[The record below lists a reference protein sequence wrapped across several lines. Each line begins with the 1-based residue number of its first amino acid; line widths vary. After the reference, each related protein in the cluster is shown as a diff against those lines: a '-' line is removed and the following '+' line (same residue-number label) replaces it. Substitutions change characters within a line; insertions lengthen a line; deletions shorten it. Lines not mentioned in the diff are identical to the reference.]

1 MGLNRWDI
9 FKNLYL
15 EYKNLIDK
23 KITNIKY
30 LLDLF
35 GNYAPSDVYENVYNT
50 LYPLVNAKTYEEYN
64 LCKTIS
70 LPKTTKLD
78 EDSKKVKE
86 ELSKEI
92 KSFAN
97 FIIYDDFSIFY
108 PSRLPLSRSLW
119 SQFYH

>member
-1 MGLNRWDI
+1 MLFPEEEKVPGDAGNRLWLLQGCVHVDRDKRQRAYEWHSPAKEYI
-9 FKNLYL
+9 NNFYSQENINNLYL

-64 LCKTIS
+64 LCKIS
-70 LPKTTKLD
+70 TKNN
-78 EDSKKVKE
+78 KV
-86 ELSKEI
+86 
-92 KSFAN
+92 
-97 FIIYDDFSIFY
+97 
-108 PSRLPLSRSLW
+108 R
-119 SQFYH
+119 